1 MRMQVAKTALKF
13 PLAFEP
19 NAQSG
24 FVQAGGGWTHGSPMA
39 TPSRRPPLEL
49 VLGLTLSLT
58 FVATLVLCAI
68 GCYKH
73 RRERENQA
81 LMASSNVHP
90 NANVKAAVK
99 PLAGA
104 TQQGRLSPS
113 FLATMV
119 QVV

>member
-1 MRMQVAKTALKF
+1 MSTSSQRT
-13 PLAFEP
+13 
-19 NAQSG
+19 
-24 FVQAGGGWTHGSPMA
+24 
-39 TPSRRPPLEL
+39 PLEL

-58 FVATLVLCAI
+58 FVATLVVCAI

-99 PLAGA
+99 PSAGV